1 MKKIALALIALI
13 VIFVIYYMTIGS
25 KQLTG
30 EIRQEV
36 NRELLQLK
44 QSGFIVDEQNLSKN
58 KQKVI
63 LTFQDTNKITNYLN
77 KQGQRL
83 NTNDIE
89 ILQGMQ
95 VGMDIEYMPTA
106 GDALAMDIYPIKLP
120 TIFYQNINQEDKLV
134 IRKIEKMIKD
144 KLFLTHVNINKLLS
158 NFDGYVK
165 DIDIEFKDKG
175 TTSHLVSKG
184 FQFEGTIKD
193 EKIEDVKQI
202 LEILSYQV
210 DDQLDINIS
219 GLTATIKNSDKKL
232 YNNIGYGIKSFDIM
246 NKIEEPFTLRVNNIT
261 GLSQDRLKGNLL
273 NSISKVKVASINF
286 SQNGKKTILNNITM
300 DTLLNNI
307 NKKAL
312 EKLEKLSSQNM
323 DNNSSMEQFIPL
335 LKEILKD
342 NISIDIPNISI
353 AKITNNGKSFDGF
366 KLKAL
371 VKVEKNF
378 DWKSLDNNP
387 LALTNLIDAKINI
400 EASNELV
407 TIISSD
413 PRAMVMMMIMQPV
426 DKNGKKYYNIEF
438 SKGSL
443 KINGKP
449 FM

>member
-106 GDALAMDIYPIKLP
+106 GDALAMDVYPIKLP
-120 TIFYQNINQEDKLV
+120 TIFYQNIKQEDKLV

-165 DIDIEFKDKG
+165 DIDIEFKDNG

-202 LEILSYQV
+202 LETLSYQV

-219 GLTATIKNSDKKL
+219 GLTTTIKNSDKKL
-232 YNNIGYGIKSFDIM
+232 YNNIEYGIKSFDIM

-426 DKNGKKYYNIEF
+426 DKNGKKYYDIEF

>member
-106 GDALAMDIYPIKLP
+106 GNALAMDIYPIKLP
-120 TIFYQNINQEDKLV
+120 TIFYKNINQEDKLV

-165 DIDIEFKDKG
+165 DIDIEFKDNG

-202 LEILSYQV
+202 LETLSYQV

-219 GLTATIKNSDKKL
+219 GLTTTIKNSDKKL
-232 YNNIGYGIKSFDIM
+232 YNNIEYGIKSFDIM

-426 DKNGKKYYNIEF
+426 DKNGKKYYDIEF